1 VPRLPAF
8 YALHQNIQIEVESS
22 FDNHVDLDEG
32 DLDVAILAGTGNWRG
47 VHAERL
53 LEVESF
59 PVCSADFLAK
69 NPLGSPHD
77 LTKVPLLG
85 LSQAP
90 WLWPDWLKAAGI
102 AESVQVRHSFD
113 TFHTL
118 YRAAVSGLG
127 VALGF
132 DIIVKPYLE
141 ETQLIHPLDIS
152 IKSPQAVYVIGRP
165 ADIKRPQV
173 AVFLRWL
180 FAEAATA
187 ASAERRTGF
196 EEPLRKLA

>member
-1 VPRLPAF
+1 
-8 YALHQNIQIEVESS
+8 
-22 FDNHVDLDEG
+22 
-32 DLDVAILAGTGNWRG
+32 
-47 VHAERL
+47 
-53 LEVESF
+53 
-59 PVCSADFLAK
+59 
-69 NPLGSPHD
+69 
-77 LTKVPLLG
+77 VPLLG

-102 AESVQVRHSFD
+102 TDPVKIQHSFD

-141 ETQLIHPLDIS
+141 ETQLVHPFDVS
-152 IKSPQAVYVIGRP
+152 IKYPQAVYVIYRA

-180 FAEAATA
+180 FAEAAA
-187 ASAERRTGF
+187 AAGESRADSQESGNDF
-196 EEPLRKLA
+196 ALPLRKHA